1 MYLCVK
7 LLLFHKPLHFM
18 PLKSDHLK
26 IFYHTNAKKLEPK
39 GYYAVD
45 CPDDGICLCD
55 KIY

>member
-1 MYLCVK
+1 
-7 LLLFHKPLHFM
+7 M